1 MKDILL
7 RYSLF
12 ILYWKIFSRDIYVY
26 MLPNL
31 AIYCIVISLGA
42 YNSECIHLGNINVTV
57 LGGVCLFYL
66 MLNRT
71 FFELNAE

>member
-42 YNSECIHLGNINVTV
+42 YNSECIYLGNINVTV
-57 LGGVCLFYL
+57 LVSKARPFYIYMYIL
-66 MLNRT
+66 YKY
-71 FFELNAE
+71 E